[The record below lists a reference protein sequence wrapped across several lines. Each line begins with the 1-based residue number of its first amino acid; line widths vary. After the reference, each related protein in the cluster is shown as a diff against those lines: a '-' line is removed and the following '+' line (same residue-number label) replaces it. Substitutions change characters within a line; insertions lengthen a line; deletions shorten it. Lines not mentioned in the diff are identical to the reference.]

1 MTQTSL
7 SNQPQRSTLHSWGYY
22 TELQEVFK
30 RFEVAEVMPSPAD
43 VKSAF
48 NARHRSD
55 DVQVE
60 RISDKP
66 DPSND
71 FYKAFDDFVRVCG
84 RQNDWTHATY
94 EKVCCGEESPQ
105 SLPSR
110 P

>member
-1 MTQTSL
+1 MDARISL

-22 TELQEVFK
+22 TEIQGVFK

-60 RISDKP
+60 PTSDKA
-66 DPSND
+66 DTSND
-71 FYKAFDDFVRVCG
+71 FYKAFDEFVRVCG
-84 RQNDWTHATY
+84 GRTT
-94 EKVCCGEESPQ
+94 GRTLPMR
-105 SLPSR
+105 SLLR
-110 P
+110 